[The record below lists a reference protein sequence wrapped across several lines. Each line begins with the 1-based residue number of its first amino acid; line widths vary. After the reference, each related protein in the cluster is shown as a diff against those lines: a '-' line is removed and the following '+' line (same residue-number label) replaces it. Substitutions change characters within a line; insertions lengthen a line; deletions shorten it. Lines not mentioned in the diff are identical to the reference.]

1 MTTIN
6 NSPIDQ
12 RRRSPMNINP
22 IISPMGMSPG
32 SRSNPHTPMDSSPLK
47 AYSTH
52 INNDPMNRL
61 RASPEP
67 IPVTNTPST
76 QPPRPRV
83 GRVRSNSRST
93 GSQYQTDLD
102 QFTDLTDNANNIEE
116 TINIETTIQNI
127 EKPEKNHKLH
137 ITAESNH
144 SVSNDSKSSNNS
156 SNISLNKKDHKSRDS
171 KSKDK
176 SVSTNTV
183 PPSSL
188 TSRNK
193 YTHII
198 ILKSLNR
205 TFDTKFLM
213 VPFKPEILKLGR
225 PVVNNNSTNSGS
237 GNGKSG
243 GNNNTSNNEN
253 AKRNSSSL
261 VRPDNGNF
269 DSRVLSRNHACL
281 TCDPKTGKIYI
292 KDLKSSNGTFI
303 NGTRIDQN
311 EVELKVGDV
320 INLGTDIDT
329 KFEHRKISA
338 FVEEITIIPLI
349 NGLSPNEKELNT
361 GNNTLN
367 INNEKKIKIEP
378 IDVSPLSAQRAAFEA
393 AMFGDVNNL
402 DLEDAILGPETEILS
417 GIFINNSIGTSPQLM
432 NVIKMLSTEL
442 SLGKQEYSK
451 LRSMENFMINYTT
464 NLEYINKLMIEMN
477 DRQLIKLQETL
488 KKSFTEKHEK
498 VLKETKD
505 QIVKMN
511 DERDKV
517 KEHYLT
523 ELKENK
529 NTISS
534 LEMKMEDLKTRL
546 EVEKYKNSQLNKKL
560 TTKVTSRPELSRTT
574 SSESTLLS
582 KTNSNSQNGDNKNG
596 NSQSDTKTDQE
607 AKNIPLKSDKTSSNE
622 TSSKEDT
629 IVESEKKDLT
639 KDNKTEQ
646 DDSDYRRKF
655 RSIIF
660 ITAFSVGLFAVLLKS
675 KFV

>member
-1 MTTIN
+1 
-6 NSPIDQ
+6 
-12 RRRSPMNINP
+12 
-22 IISPMGMSPG
+22 
-32 SRSNPHTPMDSSPLK
+32 
-47 AYSTH
+47 
-52 INNDPMNRL
+52 
-61 RASPEP
+61 
-67 IPVTNTPST
+67 
-76 QPPRPRV
+76 
-83 GRVRSNSRST
+83 
-93 GSQYQTDLD
+93 
-102 QFTDLTDNANNIEE
+102 
-116 TINIETTIQNI
+116 
-127 EKPEKNHKLH
+127 
-137 ITAESNH
+137 
-144 SVSNDSKSSNNS
+144 
-156 SNISLNKKDHKSRDS
+156 
-171 KSKDK
+171 
-176 SVSTNTV
+176 
-183 PPSSL
+183 
-188 TSRNK
+188 
-193 YTHII
+193 
-198 ILKSLNR
+198 
-205 TFDTKFLM
+205 
-213 VPFKPEILKLGR
+213 
-225 PVVNNNSTNSGS
+225 
-237 GNGKSG
+237 
-243 GNNNTSNNEN
+243 
-253 AKRNSSSL
+253 
-261 VRPDNGNF
+261 
-269 DSRVLSRNHACL
+269 
-281 TCDPKTGKIYI
+281 
-292 KDLKSSNGTFI
+292 
-303 NGTRIDQN
+303 
-311 EVELKVGDV
+311 
-320 INLGTDIDT
+320 
-329 KFEHRKISA
+329 
-338 FVEEITIIPLI
+338 
-349 NGLSPNEKELNT
+349 
-361 GNNTLN
+361 
-367 INNEKKIKIEP
+367 
-378 IDVSPLSAQRAAFEA
+378 
-393 AMFGDVNNL
+393 
-402 DLEDAILGPETEILS
+402 
-417 GIFINNSIGTSPQLM
+417 
-432 NVIKMLSTEL
+432 MLSTEL

-517 KEHYLT
+517 KEHYST